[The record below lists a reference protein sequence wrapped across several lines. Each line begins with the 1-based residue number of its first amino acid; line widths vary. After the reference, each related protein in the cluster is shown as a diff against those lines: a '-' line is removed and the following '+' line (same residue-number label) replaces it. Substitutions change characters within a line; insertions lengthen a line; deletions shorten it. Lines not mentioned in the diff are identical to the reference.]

1 MGNNNMCCTQEE
13 QQKQQQT
20 IGSECITTNPDISE
34 AIPLLHDGY
43 NHMPLQNEFRVQ
55 PTIKTI
61 QQHLRIRQQMI
72 SDIFNSFVLNHKDL
86 MFPSQMKISL
96 VQKSIIIADNS
107 QQSQL
112 AMSFIKATDFHID
125 LKLEINQFI
134 NYFAN
139 LIQKF
144 YKASLLIDEIKM
156 LVLDELF
163 ANEGF
168 YNFVKQQYDKGL
180 HSRIIAY
187 RTNIQKIERSQK
199 KQDKLLSILQNMVN
213 KRSPRE
219 KLQILDDVA
228 QKLTQEYKNADADKF
243 NELIYDLI
251 VQANIPSFVTE
262 IKLINDFAGEIFAR
276 DSLGRYGYVL
286 TAFMGILMLIIQ
298 NY

>member
-1 MGNNNMCCTQEE
+1 MCCTQEE

-20 IGSECITTNPDISE
+20 IGSELKLFHSCSWYPRVEQIINS
-34 AIPLLHDGY
+34 DGY

-61 QQHLRIRQQMI
+61 QQHLHIRKQMI
-72 SDIFNSFVLNHKDL
+72 SDIFYSFVQNPKDL
-86 MFPSQMKISL
+86 MFHSQMKISF

-134 NYFAN
+134 NYFSN
-139 LIQKF
+139 LILKF

-163 ANEGF
+163 GNEVF

-180 HSRIIAY
+180 HSQIIAY
-187 RTNIQKIERSQK
+187 RTNIQRIERSQK
-199 KQDKLLSILQNMVN
+199 KQDKIVATLSNMVN

-219 KLQILDDVA
+219 KLQILDMVA
-228 QKLTQEYKNADADKF
+228 QKLTQESKNTDADKF

-262 IKLINDFAGEIFAR
+262 IKLINDFAGEI

-286 TAFMGILMLIIQ
+286 TVFMGILMLIIQ